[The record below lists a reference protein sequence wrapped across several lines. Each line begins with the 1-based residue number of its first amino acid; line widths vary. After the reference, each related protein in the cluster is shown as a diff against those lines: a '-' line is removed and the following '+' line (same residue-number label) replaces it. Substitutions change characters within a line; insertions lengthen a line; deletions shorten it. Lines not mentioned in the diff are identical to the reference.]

1 MTSSRAAVP
10 LDQGTT
16 ALRARNQKQEPS
28 VQRGF
33 GAAAPPPTSKR
44 AVMCS
49 RGPIVHL
56 HRLQPQGPSALQAIT
71 ALEAPATRLH
81 ARLANFWRALALRR
95 HRRVRIAG
103 LVHTRR

>member
-28 VQRGF
+28 VQQGF
-33 GAAAPPPTSKR
+33 GAAVPTPTSKR

-49 RGPIVHL
+49 RATIVHL
-56 HRLQPQGPSALQAIT
+56 HRRQPQGPSALQAIT

-81 ARLANFWRALALRR
+81 ARLANFWRAPALHR

-103 LVHTRR
+103 PARTRR